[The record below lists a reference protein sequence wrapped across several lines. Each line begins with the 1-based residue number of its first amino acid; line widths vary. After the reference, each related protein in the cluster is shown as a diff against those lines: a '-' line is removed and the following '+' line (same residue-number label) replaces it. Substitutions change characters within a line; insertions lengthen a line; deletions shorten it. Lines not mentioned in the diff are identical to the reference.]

1 MSDARRD
8 PSSPAPPPEGA
19 APELPE
25 DTAPEPFEAEAP
37 EAEAPEAAAPEANTP
52 ESAPPDRLGAAA
64 LLAAFALLAL
74 PTVALALTL
83 DAALLR
89 GAWQEPTP
97 RQAASRALV
106 ERLGLSHVA
115 LTPSGVP
122 PREGAAPH
130 PAIDRRHAPPQPYG
144 TAPTLE
150 AR

>member
-64 LLAAFALLAL
+64 LLTAFAL
-74 PTVALALTL
+74 PL